1 MWQHFSNMED
11 TVAVFGELL
20 WIPSIVQRA
29 EDMARSA
36 GIKQVVYLF
45 GRCTMDE
52 YIYHHLLSE
61 SGADSKWAHELL
73 QDLEPLMLDEDYL
86 TPGQGLR
93 LTGNKR
99 DKVMIEVSGAPN
111 NQMDEILGSNYDDL
125 LKRSAKGR
133 LKIGWH
139 KQEAIYQVCYREE
152 DQEQAGAK
160 EDVGQGDDDDQS
172 EVDEEEMLKHRGGGG

>member
-1 MWQHFSNMED
+1 
-11 TVAVFGELL
+11 
-20 WIPSIVQRA
+20 
-29 EDMARSA
+29 
-36 GIKQVVYLF
+36 
-45 GRCTMDE
+45 MDE

-61 SGADSKWAHELL
+61 SGADNKWAHELL

-86 TPGQGLR
+86 TPGLGLR

-99 DKVMIEVSGAPN
+99 DKVMIEVSGTPN
-111 NQMDEILGSNYDDL
+111 NQTDEILASNYDDL

-152 DQEQAGAK
+152 DLKQAGAK
-160 EDVGQGDDDDQS
+160 EEVGQGYDDDQS
-172 EVDEEEMLKHRGGGG
+172 EVNEEEMLKHRGGGR